1 MQNKQTNPQ
10 KLRIFNNVITVFFL
24 PVGSYIFHGLLY
36 SQKKL
41 LWPWIFHS
49 GSSRSLW
56 GPTLKYIFP
65 FHPFTS
71 PVPGS
76 QIVGKARKYG
86 RCERGGAK
94 EKGGRKGARG
104 GKKGKRKF
112 PPGFFSCLH
121 FLNSTDPTISEP
133 GTMWNMRQQSGNSCP
148 RKTGIQWIVLHDAAP
163 AFPISCPVHCT
174 AKLAELEGSEALGV
188 RVKKGRI
195 YGTVY
200 FCQSNKV
207 GKLHISRFSINR
219 REKLDLEFW
228 YQSWNRRT
236 LGISLGHGTCCAWLV
251 VWYDFCSCWIL
262 TPWMP
267 TYGSNNLPSY
277 Q

>member
-10 KLRIFNNVITVFFL
+10 KLRIFKNVITVFFFL
-24 PVGSYIFHGLLY
+24 RVVIFSMGSSILR
-36 SQKKL
+36 KKL

-56 GPTLKYIFP
+56 GPTYDTSFL
-65 FHPFTS
+65 FTLL
-71 PVPGS
+71 PVQPS
-76 QIVGKARKYG
+76 RSLFLQSVKD
-86 RCERGGAK
+86 AK
-94 EKGGRKGARG
+94 EKGGRKGGRG
-104 GKKGKRKF
+104 GKKGQRKF
-112 PPGFFSCLH
+112 PPGFFSCLR
-121 FLNSTDPTISEP
+121 FLKFYGPDYLGAWSVPARRREGWVQRSSLNSLTWRCPCIFDQLPRTLHCQVSRTWRKW
-133 GTMWNMRQQSGNSCP
+133 GT
-148 RKTGIQWIVLHDAAP
+148 L
-163 AFPISCPVHCT
+163 
-174 AKLAELEGSEALGV
+174 V

-195 YGTVY
+195 FGTIY
-200 FCQSNKV
+200 SCQSNRR
-207 GKLHISRFSINR
+207 GKLLISRLSIHS

-228 YQSWNRRT
+228 YMSWNHRS

-267 TYGSNNLPSY
+267 SYGSHNLRSY